1 MAIPIGIFTFATL
14 LYFQSARMSSRLEMI
29 CPLRPLSQSLRLCQ
43 LPQRGS
49 QGPDRNVLPLPLGE
63 VSPKGTE
70 RARPL
75 RQNLS
80 AVPALALFFCVEI
93 CYTETAALLHSILWG
108 EEVRHMHDIL
118 SFLLSVAAGVVANY
132 IYKWLDERDKD
143 SKH

>member
-14 LYFQSARMSSRLEMI
+14 LYFQSVRMSSRLEMI
-29 CPLRPLSQSLRLCQ
+29 CPLRPLRQSLRLCQ

-49 QGPDRNVLPLPLGE
+49 QGPARNVLPLPLGE

-93 CYTETAALLHSILWG
+93 CYTEIAALLHSILWRK
-108 EEVRHMHDIL
+108 EVSVLDSIL
-118 SFLLSVAAGVVANY
+118 SFLVSVAAGVIANC
-132 IYKWLDERDKD
+132 ISKWLDGCGKD
-143 SKH
+143 SEH

>member
-1 MAIPIGIFTFATL
+1 
-14 LYFQSARMSSRLEMI
+14 MSSRLEMI
-29 CPLRPLSQSLRLCQ
+29 CPLRPLSQSLRLCR

-49 QGPDRNVLPLPLGE
+49 QGPGRSVLPLPLGE
-63 VSPKGTE
+63 VSPQGTE

-93 CYTETAALLHSILWG
+93 CYTEIAALLHSILWRK
-108 EEVRHMHDIL
+108 EVRSMFDIW

-132 IYKWLDERDKD
+132 IYKWLDEQDKD